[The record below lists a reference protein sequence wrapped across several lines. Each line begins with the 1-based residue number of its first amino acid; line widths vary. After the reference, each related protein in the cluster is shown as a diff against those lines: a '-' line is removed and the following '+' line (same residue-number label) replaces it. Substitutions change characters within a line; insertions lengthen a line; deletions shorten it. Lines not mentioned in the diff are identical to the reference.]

1 VRSRSHKVVFEI
13 DLQPLDLA
21 QEVFVPDKIRS
32 ADPNNSKNPM
42 DRILEP
48 EVMDT
53 WLEATAY
60 DAMDFSAVNAAFA
73 ADAIALD
80 PHAVKILDV
89 GTGTARIPILMCQQR
104 PQYLVTAIDLAQSM
118 LIIGQRNVEEANLSQ
133 RIRLERVDSK
143 RMPYP
148 DLEFDTIVS
157 NSLVHHLPDP
167 LVFFQEVNRLIRPDG
182 AILIRDL
189 IRPETDRLVDDLVER
204 IGGDYDSHQQQLFRD
219 SLKAGLTLTEVRDFV
234 DRAGLQQV
242 KLSQTSEL
250 HWTLA
255 RPKLGLMER

>member
-1 VRSRSHKVVFEI
+1 
-13 DLQPLDLA
+13 
-21 QEVFVPDKIRS
+21 VPDKIRS
-32 ADPNNSKNPM
+32 ADLHNSKNPM

-118 LIIGQRNVEEANLSQ
+118 LIIGQRNIEEANLSQ

-167 LVFFQEVNRLIRPDG
+167 LVFFQEVNRLVRIDG
-182 AILIRDL
+182 ALLIRDL
-189 IRPETDRLVDDLVER
+189 IRPETDRLVDELVER
-204 IGGDYDSHQQQLFRD
+204 LGRDYDRRQQQLFRD

-255 RPKLGLMER
+255 RPKLGSIER

>member
-1 VRSRSHKVVFEI
+1 
-13 DLQPLDLA
+13 
-21 QEVFVPDKIRS
+21 
-32 ADPNNSKNPM
+32 M

-60 DAMDFSAVNAAFA
+60 DAMDFATVNTAFA
-73 ADAIALD
+73 NEAIALD
-80 PHAVKILDV
+80 PDAVKILDV

-104 PQYLVTAIDLAQSM
+104 PQYLITGVDLAQSM
-118 LIIGQRNVEEANLSQ
+118 LILGQRNVEVANLTQ

-148 DLEFDTIVS
+148 DLEYDMVIS

-167 LVFFQEVNRLIRPDG
+167 LVLFREVKRLVRPDG

-189 IRPETDRLVDDLVER
+189 IRPESDRLVDNLVAKF
-204 IGGDYDSHQQQLFRD
+204 GGDYDMQQQQLFRD
-219 SLKAGLTLTEVRDFV
+219 SLKAALTLDEVRELC
-234 DRAGLQQV
+234 DRVGFKQV
-242 KLSQTSEL
+242 NLAQTSEL
-250 HWTLA
+250 HWSLS
-255 RPKLGLMER
+255 RQKLRLMEHQ

>member
-1 VRSRSHKVVFEI
+1 
-13 DLQPLDLA
+13 
-21 QEVFVPDKIRS
+21 
-32 ADPNNSKNPM
+32 M

-60 DAMDFSAVNAAFA
+60 DAMDFSAVNAVFA

-118 LIIGQRNVEEANLSQ
+118 LIIGQRNVDEAHLSQ
-133 RIRLERVDSK
+133 RIRLERIDSK

-167 LVFFQEVNRLIRPDG
+167 LVFFQEVNRLVRPDG
-182 AILIRDL
+182 SLLIRDL
-189 IRPETDRLVDDLVER
+189 IRPETEHIVDELVVR

-219 SLKAGLTLTEVRDFV
+219 SLKAGLTLAEVQNFI

-250 HWTLA
+250 HWTL
-255 RPKLGLMER
+255 